1 MNKNSDNNQMPQ
13 SVVAIARTDETFR
26 AVELRKQNGAY
37 EILFKKT
44 GADDETSWQHFA
56 SECGLSIE
64 PMVHKHFSD
73 NRSVVVG
80 YDSTAMAFYRVKLPA
95 VEENEI
101 EAMVRLQA
109 ETLLP
114 LPAEQMEL
122 TWRTNGMRNGQVSV
136 TMAAA
141 RKEYLK
147 KFVETIWNL
156 EPSKIL
162 LNSEAIVKVWK
173 TLFSGNERNAVVMSM
188 GQRNTNV
195 CLVEDGRLS
204 NAVVL
209 DMGIADISVEGAQER
224 SEADERF
231 AIDMKS
237 VLELFGYS
245 QSNDIPV
252 FVMSDGDASYVSI
265 VSSLRLAGLNA
276 RVASPDVGKLKSNNE
291 HNIEEIYRYRV
302 PIGLGIMALESSA
315 DELDIFK
322 YLYNP
327 ADKRKKKYWFY
338 SLKLTGSIA
347 AVTLILFALISYALL
362 IAKASAIEKHLNSS
376 ETKSDINQLVERQK
390 LIKTVA
396 AQRPDLLELISE
408 INECGQIDQGQ
419 QRGGPRGGQRGGVRG
434 GQRGSIQLESIH
446 FKKGQ
451 MVTITGQATSNDQLY
466 RFEKNLEESKNIRD
480 VNRTAVADARSRQL
494 KFTITFHYK
503 NFTK

>member
-1 MNKNSDNNQMPQ
+1 MNKNSDNNQVPQ

-44 GADDETSWQHFA
+44 GAENETDWQHFA
-56 SECGLSIE
+56 SECGLSMDPVTRE
-64 PMVHKHFSD
+64 QYGDGKT
-73 NRSVVVG
+73 VVVG

-95 VEENEI
+95 VEENEV
-101 EAMVRLQA
+101 EAMVGLQA

-114 LPAEQMEL
+114 LPSEQMEL

-141 RKEYLK
+141 RREYLK

-156 EPSKIL
+156 EPSRIL

-173 TLFSGNERNAVVMSM
+173 TLFSGNEKNAVVISM

-209 DMGIADISVEGAQER
+209 DMGVDDISVEGTHER
-224 SEADERF
+224 SETDERF

-237 VLELFGYS
+237 VLELFGYN
-245 QSNDIPV
+245 QPNDIPV
-252 FVMSDGDASYVSI
+252 FIMSNGDASYVSI

-276 RVASPDVGKLKSNNE
+276 RVASPDIGRLRSNNE
-291 HNIEEIYRYRV
+291 HNIEEIYRYRI
-302 PIGLGIMALESSA
+302 PIGLGMMALEPG
-315 DELDIFK
+315 DDDLDIFRH
-322 YLYNP
+322 LYNP

-347 AVTLILFALISYALL
+347 AVTLILFALISYILL
-362 IAKASAIEKHLNSS
+362 NAKASAIERHLNSS

-396 AQRPDLLELISE
+396 AQRPDLLELINE

-419 QRGGPRGGQRGGVRG
+419 QRGGPRGGQRGGAPG
-434 GQRGSIQLESIH
+434 GQRSSIQLDSIH